1 MFYISLKNFLNL
13 TYDTLLKF
21 RNHIVKKIKKR
32 SRIIFI
38 TNQSSRNK
46 QKMTIKKS
54 TTEIHELIHNI
65 KLESS
70 IKKGKKLQF
79 LIRYK
84 DDFYK
89 KIQENNI
96 TIKLISRN

>member
-1 MFYISLKNFLNL
+1 
-13 TYDTLLKF
+13 
-21 RNHIVKKIKKR
+21 
-32 SRIIFI
+32 
-38 TNQSSRNK
+38 
-46 QKMTIKKS
+46 MTIKKS

-96 TIKLISRN
+96 TIKLMSRN